1 MDKLDL
7 IRLSTAGSKH
17 MTNKFYDMMHD
28 LCMGQ
33 ALHMAPISGHYRPT
47 YIDAHTRMYAR
58 THGHA
63 TAKQAQSTC
72 T

>member
-1 MDKLDL
+1 
-7 IRLSTAGSKH
+7 

-47 YIDAHTRMYAR
+47 YINAHTRMYAR